1 METHIFNKLLHA
13 VRKSAFTTVIK
24 QYTHS
29 TWSLEDVEKRRLKIR
44 EMIMPGDIV
53 QCAPGEYELEP
64 LIVDLIEE
72 ALLHGGKKG
81 LTENDLQLL
90 IIVLL
95 ELLMKVKGMINTCFI
110 DSCFVWSN
118 LPDITN
124 LSNSDTNYHQLTQN
138 YSTAI
143 MLLLLHK

>member
-1 METHIFNKLLHA
+1 METHIFNNLLHA

-53 QCAPGEYELEP
+53 QCVPGEYELEP

-81 LTENDLQLL
+81 ITENDLQLL

-95 ELLMKVKGMINTCFI
+95 ELLMKIKGIYI
-110 DSCFVWSN
+110 YIYIYIYD
-118 LPDITN
+118 
-124 LSNSDTNYHQLTQN
+124 
-138 YSTAI
+138 
-143 MLLLLHK
+143 